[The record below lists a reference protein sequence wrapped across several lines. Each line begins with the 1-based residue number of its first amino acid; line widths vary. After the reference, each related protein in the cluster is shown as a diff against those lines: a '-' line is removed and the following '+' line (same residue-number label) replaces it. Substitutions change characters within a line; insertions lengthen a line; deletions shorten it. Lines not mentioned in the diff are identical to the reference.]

1 MPPCLPDRS
10 LSFAGVSM
18 YCSNEPLILA
28 SASPRRQDFLRWMGL
43 EYQIEA
49 AAIDESRREGEAPV
63 SFVQRLAI
71 EKGAAV
77 AANFP
82 AHWVISGD
90 TVVCLDSQVLG
101 KPQGKTEAV
110 EMLMRLAGRT
120 HSVLSAY
127 SVIHRQRGIAEYDV
141 VRTEV
146 TFLWHSAVRSG
157 ACCRNKRLLLQCGRA
172 AFGGAALV
180 AGAAGSDFLSAD
192 PVSFLSDI
200 FFPPPKN
207 LHVSP

>member
-1 MPPCLPDRS
+1 
-10 LSFAGVSM
+10 M

-43 EYQIEA
+43 EYQVEA

-63 SFVQRLAI
+63 SFVQRLAM

-77 AANFP
+77 AVNFP

-101 KPQGKTEAV
+101 KPQDKTEAV
-110 EMLMRLAGRT
+110 EMLMQLAGRT

-146 TFLWHSAVRSG
+146 TFTDFPQAVAEAYVETGEPLDKAGSYG
-157 ACCRNKRLLLQCGRA
+157 IQQCGV
-172 AFGGAALV
+172 ALV
-180 AGAAGSDFLSAD
+180 AAINGSYSNVVGLPLAELLSSLVRLGAISYRQ
-192 PVSFLSDI
+192 I
-200 FFPPPKN
+200 R
-207 LHVSP
+207 